1 MGREHICKH
10 IYISLTKLNQVV
22 RIVLTFKMADNP
34 QNNFLPTNIPVLDG
48 NEKKYAMDCFD
59 SNWISAG
66 GKYTTQFEENFAKW
80 LGVKY
85 AVACSNGT
93 AAIHLA
99 LASLGVGPGD
109 EVIIPD
115 FTIICSASMTILSG
129 AKPVLVDVDSE
140 QWCID
145 PEKIEEKITDKT
157 KAIMPVHMYGN
168 PANMER
174 VMEIA
179 KKHNIPVVED
189 ACAAAG
195 AESGEKK
202 VGSIGDVGCFS
213 FYASKNLVTGEGG
226 MVVTDN
232 EGIANM
238 ARLLRSHAFEKPRF
252 VHRFIGF
259 NYRLTDVQAAIGVAQ
274 LEKADEK
281 VAKRREIA
289 MNYNDLLK
297 DVKEI
302 QIPKDPEWGKST
314 FWMYSILI
322 NEDFGLSRD
331 EVITALGEKGVGSER
346 FYTPMSEQPI
356 FKQGGDLRYPDITG
370 GYPVSKDVAVR
381 GLYLPSGLGLT
392 VDDQKRVVEAL
403 ISLIKR

>member
-1 MGREHICKH
+1 
-10 IYISLTKLNQVV
+10 
-22 RIVLTFKMADNP
+22 MA
-34 QNNFLPTNIPVLDG
+34 QTSQGAFLPTNIPVLDG
-48 NEKKYAMDCFD
+48 NEKKYAVDCFD

-66 GKYTTQFEENFAKW
+66 GKYTTQFEEKFAKW
-80 LGVKY
+80 LGVEY

-115 FTIICSASMTILSG
+115 FTIICSASMTILAG
-129 AKPVLVDVDSE
+129 AKPVLVDVDPQ

-145 PEKIEEKITDKT
+145 PDRIEAKITKKT

-168 PANMER
+168 PANMAKI
-174 VMEIA
+174 VEIA
-179 KKHNIPVVED
+179 GKYGIPVVED
-189 ACAAAG
+189 ACAAHG
-195 AESGEKK
+195 AETMGKK

-226 MVVTDN
+226 MVVTNN
-232 EGIANM
+232 ENIANM

-252 VHRFIGF
+252 VHRFLGF

-281 VAKRREIA
+281 VAKRRKIA
-289 MNYNDLLK
+289 ENYNELLK
-297 DVKEI
+297 GVI
-302 QIPKDPEWGKST
+302 QVATPEDPIWGEST

-322 NEDFGLSRD
+322 NQSFGLTRD
-331 EVITALGEKGVGSER
+331 QVIEGLSQLGIGSER
-346 FYTPMSEQPI
+346 FYTPVSQQPVFI
-356 FKQGGDLRYPDITG
+356 QGGDSRYPDVSG
-370 GYPVSKDVAVR
+370 EYPVSQDIGSR

-392 VDDQKRVVEAL
+392 LEEQKRVVDAL
-403 ISLIKR
+403 LSLTKK

>member
-1 MGREHICKH
+1 
-10 IYISLTKLNQVV
+10 
-22 RIVLTFKMADNP
+22 MADINS
-34 QNNFLPTNIPVLDG
+34 QGFLPTNIPVLDG
-48 NEKKYAMDCFD
+48 NEKKYVMDCFD
-59 SNWISAG
+59 ANWISAG

-85 AVACSNGT
+85 AVACSSGT

-99 LASLGVGPGD
+99 LAALGVGPGD

-129 AKPVLVDVDSE
+129 AKPVLVDVDNE
-140 QWCID
+140 QWCIKPD
-145 PEKIEEKITDKT
+145 QIEEKITERT

-168 PANMER
+168 PANMDPII
-174 VMEIA
+174 EIA
-179 KKHNIPVVED
+179 RKYNIPVVED
-189 ACAAAG
+189 ACAAVG
-195 AESGEKK
+195 AESGGKK
-202 VGSIGDVGCFS
+202 VGSIGNAGCFS

-226 MVVTDN
+226 MVATDD
-232 EGIANM
+232 EEIANM
-238 ARLLRSHAFEKPRF
+238 VRLLRSHAFEKPRF

-281 VAKRREIA
+281 IAKRREIA
-289 MNYNDLLK
+289 TNYNSLLK
-297 DVKEI
+297 DVIEV
-302 QIPKDPEWGKST
+302 QIPKDPVWGKST

-322 NEDFGLSRD
+322 NDNFGLTRD
-331 EVITALGEKGVGSER
+331 EIINALGEKGIGSER

-356 FKQGGDLRYPDITG
+356 FKQGTDPRYPDISG
-370 GYPVSKDVAVR
+370 QYPVSKDVGAR

-392 VDDQKRVVEAL
+392 MADQERVVGVL
-403 ISLIKR
+403 KSLIKK